1 MSEIPS
7 DNSLKVLSALEAGQY
22 EVFYTAPKCVEEHKH
37 NDGSAYY
44 VVKSQRNDR
53 GGVKISVCGFE
64 YILKYQDYF
73 SAWEGLGA
81 DNPKL
86 AKALSQRV
94 RKCWG
99 PCIESAD
106 IIYVYKKARHLHGV
120 VEWYDECSFDHE
132 KLEEFLDDEVV
143 RYKLIEVWFKLH
155 LLGGDIALRTDIS
168 LNPRSIIHWLVMR
181 YYRNDSRAKRLLLDF
196 MRTGIELPVLQYGEE
211 YYPPSRGN
219 PYPPELYAEA
229 DYPILEG
236 GDYGCKVITRSELNE
251 RARSIG
257 F

>member
-1 MSEIPS
+1 MG
-7 DNSLKVLSALEAGQY
+7 VL
-22 EVFYTAPKCVEEHKH
+22 
-37 NDGSAYY
+37 
-44 VVKSQRNDR
+44 
-53 GGVKISVCGFE
+53 I
-64 YILKYQDYF
+64 ILV
-73 SAWEGLGA
+73 
-81 DNPKL
+81 
-86 AKALSQRV
+86 KALSQRV
-94 RKCWG
+94 IQCWG
-99 PCIESAD
+99 PCVESAD
-106 IIYVYKKARHLHGV
+106 IICVYQKAKHLQGV
-120 VEWYDECSFDHE
+120 VEWYEECSFELE

-196 MRTGIELPVLQYGEE
+196 MRTGIELPVLQYDEE

-236 GDYGCKVITRSELNE
+236 GDYGCKVITCSELNE
-251 RARSIG
+251 RARPIG